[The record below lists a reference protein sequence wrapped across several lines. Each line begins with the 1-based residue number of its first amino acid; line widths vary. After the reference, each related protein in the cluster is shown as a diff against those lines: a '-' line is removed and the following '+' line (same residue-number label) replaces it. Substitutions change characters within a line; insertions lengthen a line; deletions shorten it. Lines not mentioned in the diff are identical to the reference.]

1 MRASGAMHG
10 ARPIRRAAVD
20 IAGEGRASCGASV
33 MERAPR
39 GTNVM
44 NQNKNRNEP
53 LSDLAYDW
61 VTIIQHKSEAL
72 RAYEKYMQD
81 AQQANS
87 PECVELLRQIHQ
99 QDSEHV
105 REATRHLIEVLRDG
119 RMAGTQA
126 GRGQTAQGE
135 GGQARMSQGS
145 REGGMSSGGMSQG
158 AQSQA
163 ASRGGQGGGM
173 SQGESGQASGR
184 QGGAQQGEMEERE
197 AGQGGQQRRSR
208 S

>member
-1 MRASGAMHG
+1 
-10 ARPIRRAAVD
+10 
-20 IAGEGRASCGASV
+20 
-33 MERAPR
+33 
-39 GTNVM
+39 M
-44 NQNKNRNEP
+44 NENKTKQEP

-72 RAYEKYMQD
+72 RAYQQYMQD

-87 PECVELLRQIHQ
+87 PECVELLRQISQ
-99 QDSEHV
+99 QDAEHV
-105 REATRHLIEVLRDG
+105 QQATRHLIEVLRDG
-119 RMAGTQA
+119 RMAGAQA

-173 SQGESGQASGR
+173 SQGESEQTSGR
-184 QGGAQQGEMEERE
+184 QGGMQQGEMGERE
-197 AGQGGQQRRSR
+197 AGQGGPRRPR